1 MGLPIRDVTQMQ
13 LPEMRIEAPR
23 PALPQLANVL
33 ARETRPELEGTR
45 SVPTSPTERY
55 SLGGV
60 LADIAA
66 QPIAALSATSGRIG
80 EGVQRTLGFEDAA
93 RRTRER
99 TQALGEALAP
109 STGPGV
115 AARLP
120 LELAT
125 SAAPYLAAGPG
136 TAGMLRSA
144 ALTGIESRAEEGSTV
159 KALSE
164 LTGYKPLQRLAESPF
179 KTAADIALDVGF
191 NVAPEAIGGALR
203 GTRTAARAAEPGFL
217 PAAGAVT
224 RQIGQNIAAA
234 PAAALQMARE
244 VPGAIRRDPTSALV
258 AAATLG
264 GEAVGPGLGTLAAT
278 LPAAL
283 RTGGTLGDVINAV
296 PQMPRAGAMIPQEV
310 RSVGRFGFV
319 RLPETYQMNEAL
331 EREHVVNVL
340 ALTEPTLSTIG
351 ARTEE
356 TVNGAGLFG
365 GDVSPN
371 GILRFAADAADDD
384 MRAAAAARGI
394 AFGQDQQLWY
404 RPARPT
410 DPDRTSAFVIT
421 GKDFAELPDEAI
433 AAVVSRLQA
442 DDALGPYGGA
452 TRDGN
457 HLLALNLKRYTG
469 MDDATFQAAVSRA
482 LADVG
487 DAYDIDI
494 HPTNYYA
501 EHLDG
506 TADYARTLAGRP
518 DALRAARAALVDAQP
533 EYLRYTQAVG
543 GDVAATEREIAD
555 RIGSLDRLLRQVEQP
570 PPLGRTRDAVP
581 VAEAAKTVLKRF
593 PRLLAKRDEVLVPEM
608 VKRMEALVDDLVTQ
622 GVIPREMAQDWYR
635 GATLDQRQI
644 ARLALPE
651 LREDRKYT
659 LYTVVNSILSSGQ
672 QVPVESR
679 QGLNVFDQYLRS
691 GRFSILNPDEVQYRQ
706 ALTGGKKG
714 FTGERGTGVLGEAMA
729 ASPRTINHEQA
740 LARLDALVQALG
752 EDGAVEALVGT
763 VPIMG
768 ARGVVKEERPALVYL
783 FGPKI
788 GQYAM
793 DKLGIPG
800 GGKSTIDLWMAR
812 LDYALR
818 GDASAIRGNKLN
830 DTVLPSMRRRMQS
843 VLAEFAA
850 RHNMPESG
858 AQALA
863 WYAIK
868 NAFRNAGAKEK
879 RLAYATLGSG
889 TTEALLSPIGRELG
903 AEPLAQG
910 LMRPGAYERAVEG
923 WDDPKLR
930 EFARRTGRQGT
941 IAPTAGAFAG
951 KVFDVTGVV
960 PEALRFVARPAV
972 APAVGAVV
980 GAGAAEEDR
989 FGGAMAG
996 AAVGAGVAGAVG
1008 GIRALAAARQQ
1019 LRAAGLP
1026 ETLANAYAY
1035 AKRGIDFTGAGE
1047 RTLGRRLRG
1056 DWRSI
1061 VQRGVDNY
1069 ADAQRALDRLA
1080 GRAEAAGLAPEASV
1094 GTALNEALSSD
1105 VTAARALRHGLGVE
1119 RGGLIDPLT
1128 KEVIG
1133 EPLEDVFKPLGGNPA
1148 KNEQALTYAVALRN
1162 IGRYDKAVA
1171 AGDANPLRVYGGDMA
1186 RMEADRA
1193 IVDGFGQK
1201 PEFVEF
1207 ANRLEQY
1214 FANLTEYAVRSGL
1227 WTPEVARAIRE
1238 SDTFYVPFKRLIEA
1252 HTGMGAGPMRGG
1264 ATPGRVSP
1272 GVQRFRGS
1280 DLMIGNP
1287 AVTIAEYT
1295 QALIRRADMYRVG
1308 NALIESVN
1316 ALGEAGQPLLTKINA
1331 SDPMARALGVA
1342 EAEGAYRALGLGEE
1356 EARQMGDLFMRLNKD
1371 NPVIYRNTPT
1381 GKEYYLVND
1390 PALWD
1395 AVQSIN
1401 PQDPEALNALVTV
1414 FGPLK
1419 RYATLFAT
1427 GMSPQF
1433 WFGTNIP
1440 RDILTAAAQNPN
1452 ITMTDV
1458 GVGFLEGLKSI
1469 VGRSQMVEQL
1479 SRGGMGQVSQFG
1491 GDVDVRSLARQIAPT
1506 TIGEAAGAAVG
1517 QGVTLPL
1524 RALERVGRGT
1534 ELPMRVAA
1542 ARAAQRRAAEAG
1554 VSEAGQ
1560 RAVATRAGAAATV
1573 DFRRR
1578 AGTAFQRFLER
1589 TVPYFGAAKKGGVW
1603 FARAARNNPKTV
1615 GAAAGVITLGTVWE
1629 YLLSD
1634 DKDRAEFV
1642 DRPAG
1647 ERARYLHL
1655 GETRVALPQEYAVL
1669 ASAVRMGLAQVKQ
1682 DDPFVYDQFK
1692 AAMLNMLPPIYSD
1705 VAKGDPIAL
1714 MPFPVGR
1721 ELIELSRNREEFTG
1735 RPIVT
1740 PGMERQLPA
1749 ARRRETT
1756 APTFDVMAAAARRMG
1771 IEEASPVQAEF
1782 LTRGMFGRFTPAV
1795 TAVTDIAAR
1804 PIAGREAQPQV
1815 PLPFA
1820 RQPLNPITGFQS
1832 RPVTRGQSEQEFY
1845 NLRNEVQQAQ
1855 ATYNALKRDRAEARQ
1870 RGDTATVNRT
1880 TAEAERLAAT
1890 NPVFKAVFE
1899 DRNTKRISGFLKT
1912 ADDKLEKLQAKREQA
1927 VSAFANGRI
1936 TGARARQVID
1946 SLDAERAKLFREG
1959 YTRLTRRVPR

>member
-1 MGLPIRDVTQMQ
+1 MTAPFRPDLPFGTTPRLPGSLTGRLPYSGPIPSPYTAAGWEEERKRRLREAIAMGLPIRDVTQMQ

-66 QPIAALSATSGRIG
+66 QPIAALQSTAGTLG
-80 EGVQRTLGFEDAA
+80 EGIQRTLGFEEAA

-99 TQALGEALAP
+99 TAAMNEALAP
-109 STGPGV
+109 STGPGLASRLASSFV
-115 AARLP
+115 TEAAP
-120 LELAT
+120 FIAATPTIPVGAT
-125 SAAPYLAAGPG
+125 SLQRALQTAKGLGASAGLTALQSQAA
-136 TAGMLRSA
+136 
-144 ALTGIESRAEEGSTV
+144 EGSTV

-164 LTGYKPLQRLAESPF
+164 LTGYQPLQRLAASPF

-191 NVAPEAIGGALR
+191 NVAPEIIGGALR
-203 GTRTAARAAEPGFL
+203 GTRTAARGAEPGVL

-224 RQIGQNIAAA
+224 RQVGRNIAEA
-234 PAAALQMARE
+234 P
-244 VPGAIRRDPTSALV
+244 
-258 AAATLG
+258 
-264 GEAVGPGLGTLAAT
+264 
-278 LPAAL
+278 
-283 RTGGTLGDVINAV
+283 
-296 PQMPRAGAMIPQEV
+296 
-310 RSVGRFGFV
+310 
-319 RLPETYQMNEAL
+319 
-331 EREHVVNVL
+331 
-340 ALTEPTLSTIG
+340 
-351 ARTEE
+351 
-356 TVNGAGLFG
+356 
-365 GDVSPN
+365 
-371 GILRFAADAADDD
+371 
-384 MRAAAAARGI
+384 RAAAELALAVPAVALLTKTGRAAIGGAAGVAAGETPEERLALGLTGATGAALAPSVIRRLARPSDVPITDEMTKRLLSVWQRANPKVEALAREYVGGELPRTLNRATTLDKPFAARIAEWYDSAVSNPNDPEVQAAYRAFADETRRQYEFLRSKGI
-394 AFGQDQQLWY
+394 TFEFVDTDPYKTSAEMMRDVADNNRLKVLKTEAGMHPLLTEEENDMFRAVHDFFGHAKEGHQFGQLGEENAYRVHSAMYSPEARRVMATETRGQNSWVNNQPANKVKPGSVYAEQKVALMPEEFMGEYPIERTTPEVVTNVEMQSLETPGLTDAQVKSLRGINRTLGRAAFIRKVVEPIVKSEGLPVSVAKGLGSWMANEDAGAITEAARLTFSQMSPMAIQRVLARVSQAARQMGLFFAVPNPSGEYVSVTLDFGRALREPDYRAAIERLMALDKGRSFGGTTMVKLDPAKVQIVLNKGVDEQGAERLLTLARQALPQYDTKGVIQRVETVEAGDSASLDNAFLEYFNRIGYLTPEQAQAQQRAVTAYGQLAQAGPI
-404 RPARPT
+404 RRALAAGPAGIVEGLRG
-410 DPDRTSAFVIT
+410 V
-421 GKDFAELPDEAI
+421 
-433 AAVVSRLQA
+433 A
-442 DDALGPYGGA
+442 DDAL
-452 TRDGN
+452 RR
-457 HLLALNLKRYTG
+457 LAKTAPEYPPL
-469 MDDATFQAAVSRA
+469 AAGREGVG
-482 LADVG
+482 DVG
-487 DAYDIDI
+487 AG
-494 HPTNYYA
+494 A
-501 EHLDG
+501 E
-506 TADYARTLAGRP
+506 
-518 DALRAARAALVDAQP
+518 
-533 EYLRYTQAVG
+533 AVG
-543 GDVAATEREIAD
+543 
-555 RIGSLDRLLRQVEQP
+555 
-570 PPLGRTRDAVP
+570 
-581 VAEAAKTVLKRF
+581 
-593 PRLLAKRDEVLVPEM
+593 
-608 VKRMEALVDDLVTQ
+608 
-622 GVIPREMAQDWYR
+622 R
-635 GATLDQRQI
+635 G
-644 ARLALPE
+644 
-651 LREDRKYT
+651 
-659 LYTVVNSILSSGQ
+659 
-672 QVPVESR
+672 
-679 QGLNVFDQYLRS
+679 
-691 GRFSILNPDEVQYRQ
+691 
-706 ALTGGKKG
+706 
-714 FTGERGTGVLGEAMA
+714 
-729 ASPRTINHEQA
+729 
-740 LARLDALVQALG
+740 
-752 EDGAVEALVGT
+752 
-763 VPIMG
+763 
-768 ARGVVKEERPALVYL
+768 
-783 FGPKI
+783 
-788 GQYAM
+788 
-793 DKLGIPG
+793 
-800 GGKSTIDLWMAR
+800 
-812 LDYALR
+812 
-818 GDASAIRGNKLN
+818 
-830 DTVLPSMRRRMQS
+830 
-843 VLAEFAA
+843 
-850 RHNMPESG
+850 
-858 AQALA
+858 
-863 WYAIK
+863 
-868 NAFRNAGAKEK
+868 
-879 RLAYATLGSG
+879 
-889 TTEALLSPIGRELG
+889 G
-903 AEPLAQG
+903 AEP
-910 LMRPGAYERAVEG
+910 P
-923 WDDPKLR
+923 
-930 EFARRTGRQGT
+930 
-941 IAPTAGAFAG
+941 AGAMGGGTAYQDTRG
-951 KVFDVTGVV
+951 KVYEATGII
-960 PEALRFVARPAV
+960 PEALRFAARPSV

-996 AAVGAGVAGAVG
+996 AAVGAGVSGAVG
-1008 GIRALAAARQQ
+1008 GVRALAAARQQ

-1061 VQRGVDNY
+1061 VQRGIDNY

-1119 RGGLIDPLT
+1119 RGGIIDPLT

-1162 IGRYDKAVA
+1162 IGRYDAAVA

-1252 HTGMGAGPMRGG
+1252 HTGMGPGPMRGG
-1264 ATPGRVSP
+1264 ATPGRVGP

-1371 NPVIYRNTPT
+1371 NPVIYRNTPA

-1452 ITMTDV
+1452 ITMVDV

-1534 ELPMRVAA
+1534 ELPMRIAA
-1542 ARAAQRRAAEAG
+1542 ARAAQRQAAEAG

-1560 RAVATRAGAAATV
+1560 RALATRAGAAATV

-1735 RPIVT
+1735 RSIVT

-1749 ARRRETT
+1749 ARRRDTT
-1756 APTFDVMAAAARRMG
+1756 APTFDVMAAAARQMG

-1845 NLRNEVQQAQ
+1845 DLRNEVQQAQ

-1880 TAEAERLAAT
+1880 TADAERLAAA

-1946 SLDAERAKLFREG
+1946 SLDTERAKLLREG
-1959 YTRLTRRVPR
+1959 YTRLSRRVPR